1 MQPGAGKR
9 SGPRLFNL
17 ILCCVPVL
25 AQAQDCTRTLLRA
38 SELYESRNYGQSARL
53 FQEALPL
60 CPQRLPV
67 LLNIAKSQFMEQ
79 AFEAASETLDDA
91 VRRDPANP
99 TALKLRGDVLY
110 LLGQEQEAE
119 KSILTAIKYDPHN
132 PEPYYALGRIYYQ
145 QNRFAESI
153 AQFSKVLEL
162 DPKSFRA
169 HDNMGLAFEGLN
181 NNTRA
186 MEQYQRALALVHK
199 DHPDYDWV
207 YGNVSNLLYKEG
219 NYSSAFQFAAEAA
232 NRNPSSGRNFYLGG
246 KALARLGKPDL
257 AAKWLEKALTL
268 DASLSEAHYQY
279 AHVLRKIG
287 KPEDAD
293 RELKIFQETKVKEP
307 QKRR

>member
-1 MQPGAGKR
+1 MFPAGARSASAAGLYAYAAEGKR
-9 SGPRLFNL
+9 
-17 ILCCVPVL
+17 
-25 AQAQDCTRTLLRA
+25 ALR
-38 SELYESRNYGQSARL
+38 EQGYGQSTRL
-53 FQEALPL
+53 FQEALPV
-60 CPQRLPV
+60 CPQQTPV
-67 LLNIAKSQFMEQ
+67 LLNLAKSQFMEQ
-79 AFEAASETLDDA
+79 AFEAARETLEEA
-91 VRRDPANP
+91 VRQDPINP

-119 KSILTAIKYDPHN
+119 KSIVAAIKYDPGN

-153 AQFSKVLEL
+153 VQFSKVLER

-169 HDNMGLAFEGLN
+169 YDNMGLAYEGLN
-181 NNTRA
+181 DNTRA
-186 MEQYQRALALVHK
+186 MEYYQRALALVHK
-199 DHPDYDWV
+199 DHRDYDWV

-232 NRNPSSGRNFYLGG
+232 NRNPNSGRNFYLGG

-257 AAKWLEKALTL
+257 AAKWLQKAVAL

-279 AHVLRKIG
+279 AQVLRKIG
-287 KPEDAD
+287 RSEDAD
-293 RELKIFQETKVKEP
+293 RELKIFEETKATEP